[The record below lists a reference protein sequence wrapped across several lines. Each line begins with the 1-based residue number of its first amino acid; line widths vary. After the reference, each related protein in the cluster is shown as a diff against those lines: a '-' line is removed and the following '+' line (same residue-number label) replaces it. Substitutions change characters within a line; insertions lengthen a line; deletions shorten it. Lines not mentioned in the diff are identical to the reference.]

1 MTIDDDSAT
10 DRPMTAAAIGSRPVD
25 EEGEAGDDRRDDDL
39 GGSRQQ
45 HRAVVASQ
53 LGQVDLDADLEQ
65 EQHDPDVG
73 QQLELL
79 AVRDVARRE
88 RREAQ
93 PDRQVA
99 DDRGE
104 VQAARQPAGG
114 DRGQEDEAD
123 LEDGRR
129 VGVHPGMVPAGR
141 GPDLG
146 YAGWASASSVTGRSS
161 PRNVPSRQAMR
172 MATAVTAD
180 DEGGD
185 RVDLGRH
192 AEPDLR
198 VDVER
203 QRAAPDAGVEARD
216 DEVVERQREGDH
228 RRRPRSPARGA
239 AA

>member
-1 MTIDDDSAT
+1 M
-10 DRPMTAAAIGSRPVD
+10 
-25 EEGEAGDDRRDDDL
+25 
-39 GGSRQQ
+39 
-45 HRAVVASQ
+45 VASQ

-129 VGVHPGMVPAGR
+129 VGVHPGMVPPGAVQ
-141 GPDLG
+141 
-146 YAGWASASSVTGRSS
+146 ASAT
-161 PRNVPSRQAMR
+161 
-172 MATAVTAD
+172 
-180 DEGGD
+180 
-185 RVDLGRH
+185 
-192 AEPDLR
+192 
-198 VDVER
+198 
-203 QRAAPDAGVEARD
+203 RAAASPSSAPGDPRRGTCPAAR
-216 DEVVERQREGDH
+216 R
-228 RRRPRSPARGA
+228 
-239 AA
+239 

>member
-1 MTIDDDSAT
+1 MTG
-10 DRPMTAAAIGSRPVD
+10 R
-25 EEGEAGDDRRDDDL
+25 EDDL
-39 GGSRQQ
+39 GRCRQQ

-79 AVRDVARRE
+79 AVGDVAGRE

-93 PDRQVA
+93 PDGEVA

-129 VGVHPGMVPAGR
+129 VGVHPGMVPARARRRTSATRARPPRRRRPGDRRR
-141 GPDLG
+141 G
-146 YAGWASASSVTGRSS
+146 TC
-161 PRNVPSRQAMR
+161 PSRQAMR
-172 MATAVTAD
+172 MATAVTATMI
-180 DEGGD
+180 
-185 RVDLGRH
+185 
-192 AEPDLR
+192 
-198 VDVER
+198 VEI
-203 QRAAPDAGVEARD
+203 ALISGVTPNRIFE
-216 DEVVERQREGDH
+216 
-228 RRRPRSPARGA
+228 
-239 AA
+239 